1 MNEVIVTGCFGFIG
15 SNLVNKLS
23 QQGYVVYG
31 VGSGGDKELTS
42 HFIGGYVDFTN
53 LDKLLN
59 LMEGKPKTIYHLA
72 GGSSVGAAVD
82 NPYDDFC
89 KSVDTAALLFE
100 WVRLH
105 SPETNVIVASSAAVY
120 GSHSGGK
127 LSEKS
132 HVNPYSNYGYHK
144 EMIERLASMY
154 RSNHNLK
161 ITAIRIFS
169 VYGNGLQK
177 QLLWDTCNKLKN
189 IGNSTTLSCF
199 GTGNEE
205 RDWIHISDVCDGLY
219 ALGNL
224 GNECPSVVNMGT
236 GNKHT
241 VAELI
246 SLLCKYWFNERVELN
261 IKFNNLSRAGDP
273 FSLVSDCGVKDKFC
287 DKSKVKLDEG
297 VAQYVKWY
305 KNTYE

>member
-15 SNLVNKLS
+15 RNLVNKLS
-23 QQGYVVYG
+23 QEDYIVYG

-59 LMEGKPKTIYHLA
+59 LMKGKPKTIYHLA
-72 GGSSVGAAVD
+72 GGSSVGTAVD
-82 NPYDDFC
+82 NPYVDFC
-89 KSVDTAALLFE
+89 KSVDTAALLLE
-100 WVRLH
+100 WVRLY
-105 SPETNVIVASSAAVY
+105 SPETQVIISSSAAVY

-127 LSEKS
+127 LTENSP
-132 HVNPYSNYGYHK
+132 VNPYSNYGYHK

-177 QLLWDTCNKLKN
+177 QLLWDTCNKLSD

-224 GNECPSVVNMGT
+224 GDECPIVVNMGT

-246 SLLCKYWFNERVELN
+246 SLLCKHWFNERVELN

-273 FSLVSDCGVKDKFC
+273 FSLVSDCGIKDKFC

>member
-23 QQGYVVYG
+23 QQDCDVYG
-31 VGSGGDKELTS
+31 VGSGGERKLS
-42 HFIGGYVDFTN
+42 SNFIDGYVDFNN
-53 LDKLLN
+53 LNKLLK
-59 LMEGKPKTIYHLA
+59 LMKGKPKTIYHLA
-72 GGSSVGAAVD
+72 GGSSVGTAVD
-82 NPYDDFC
+82 NPYGDFC
-89 KSVDTAALLFE
+89 KSVDTASLLFE
-100 WVRLH
+100 WVRVN
-105 SPETNVIVASSAAVY
+105 SPETNVIIASSAAVY

-127 LSEKS
+127 LTENSK
-132 HVNPYSNYGYHK
+132 VNPYSNYGYHK
-144 EMIERLASMY
+144 EIIERLASMY

-161 ITAIRIFS
+161 ITAVRVFS
-169 VYGNGLQK
+169 VYGDGLQK

-189 IGNSTTLSCF
+189 INELEPMTCF

-224 GNECPSVVNMGT
+224 GDECPSVVNIGT

-246 SLLCKYWFNERVELN
+246 YLLCKHWFNDRVELS

-273 FSLVSDCGVKDKFC
+273 FSLVSDCGIKDKFC

-297 VAQYVKWY
+297 VALYVKWY